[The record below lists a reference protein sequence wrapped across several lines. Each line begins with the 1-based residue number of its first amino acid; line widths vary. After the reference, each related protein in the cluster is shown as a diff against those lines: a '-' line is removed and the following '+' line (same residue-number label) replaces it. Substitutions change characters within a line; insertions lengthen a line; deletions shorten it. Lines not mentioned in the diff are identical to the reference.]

1 MKKDFTLIK
10 LIAGMVIVGGLSMAA
25 FIFIQ
30 GQVARSK
37 SVNQTTT
44 SLLHGLMSLAE
55 IHHYDN
61 GGTYANL
68 CNYVGNGGI
77 TAGAGCVSAT
87 SVNKKICDTARKIKE
102 HNGGTY
108 PSCSADT
115 GSWAISSPLRSS
127 VAIWCVDYNLISG
140 LSLGFTNAPPY
151 SCIRQISKPKW
162 TWNVFSIFHALRLLL
177 LQDVLPSR
185 EFD

>member
-1 MKKDFTLIK
+1 MVHYVLKIK
-10 LIAGMVIVGGLSMAA
+10 VHFGC

-37 SVNQTTT
+37 RFNTATKSTLV
-44 SLLHGLMSLAE
+44 GLISLAE
-55 IHHYDN
+55 THYYDN

-77 TAGAGCVSAT
+77 IAGAGCVSAT
-87 SVNKKICDTARKIKE
+87 SVNKKICYSAGKIKE
-102 HNGGTY
+102 YNGGTY

-115 GSWAISSPLRSS
+115 GSWAISSPLKSS
-127 VAIWCVDYNLISG
+127 AAIWCVDYNLING
-140 LSLGFTNAPPY
+140 LSIGFTSAPPY

-185 EFD
+185 ELD